1 MCIAICIAICAKV
14 TQGRKAATQWCL
26 RCSEERQMLGRLLP
40 LKRDR
45 RLGVS
50 VFSKHRHACLK
61 RDSNRLSMWE
71 TLCNVQVT
79 MHVHDAC
86 GITRRMWCPAAMC
99 CVLCAMCNVARHVC
113 YLCATCAT
121 LLPWVCTC
129 SSLALSFTHTHVCM
143 GMHMQQL
150 GTGRFIYPVYSRHDS
165 HTLTYQSHTLTY
177 ESHTL
182 SYESHTLTS
191 RLNETL

>member
-1 MCIAICIAICAKV
+1 MCIAICIAMCAKV

-45 RLGVS
+45 CLGVS

-86 GITRRMWCPAAMC
+86 GITRRMWYNTTHVVPGSY
-99 CVLCAMCNVARHVC
+99 VLCAVCNVQCAMSHGM
-113 YLCATCAT
+113 CATCVRHVPHSCHGYAHAAAWHCLSHT
-121 LLPWVCTC
+121 HMCVWVCTC
-129 SSLALSFTHTHVCM
+129 SSLALVASSTPSIHVMTHT
-143 GMHMQQL
+143 
-150 GTGRFIYPVYSRHDS
+150 P
-165 HTLTYQSHTLTY
+165 
-177 ESHTL
+177 
-182 SYESHTLTS
+182 
-191 RLNETL
+191 